1 MGRGTSRV
9 TAGQGEARPADRAK
23 RAKEHTMN
31 TQPGTNTNPTAN
43 ALVQILHNAREMYL
57 RLEELDGLVTGE
69 RYIVILEAVER
80 IATRNG
86 NTLDQI
92 TALADEI

>member
-1 MGRGTSRV
+1 
-9 TAGQGEARPADRAK
+9 
-23 RAKEHTMN
+23 MN

-57 RLEELDGLVTGE
+57 RLEELDGGNRVTGE

-92 TALADEI
+92 TALADDIRDEVAQFFSTWPTERTD